1 MKLIVQMTALAAA
14 AYLSGSA
21 TAATHVEY
29 PVSNVSIEPVQ
40 LMLAEGGSDRLTENY
55 LQRQALAKS
64 QPKQESGATY
74 VQLIKENPTA
84 SGNTVDDPLDEMN
97 TTNPRLTDPI
107 TRDRDE
113 YRSAH

>member
-14 AYLSGSA
+14 AYLSGSV
-21 TAATHVEY
+21 TAATQVEY
-29 PVSNVSIEPVQ
+29 PVSNEPAQ

-64 QPKQESGATY
+64 QPKQDSGATY

-84 SGNTVDDPLDEMN
+84 SGNTVTDPLDEMN